1 MDMLLYCIISF
12 IFPWYKLV
20 NHGNKI
26 FACWMP
32 TKESFPSILIDWER
46 VLTDPLNITG
56 WAVCKPWSLALDTP
70 AGPLYTVYCSPS
82 NTLLC
87 LLVSVPIPEEFVV
100 KWRGALLFCKT
111 TKSQHTLYQINVT
124 TNDAPHKWT
133 TDSTCTINYRWASA
147 SPQKLKNLT

>member
-1 MDMLLYCIISF
+1 MDMLLYCIIFF
-12 IFPWYKLV
+12 ILPWYKVV

-32 TKESFPSILIDWER
+32 TEESFASILFDWER

-100 KWRGALLFCKT
+100 KCRGALLFCKT

-124 TNDAPHKWT
+124 T
-133 TDSTCTINYRWASA
+133 CTYKLSLRLYQASEIEK
-147 SPQKLKNLT
+147 SNLKTPDYMNIRK